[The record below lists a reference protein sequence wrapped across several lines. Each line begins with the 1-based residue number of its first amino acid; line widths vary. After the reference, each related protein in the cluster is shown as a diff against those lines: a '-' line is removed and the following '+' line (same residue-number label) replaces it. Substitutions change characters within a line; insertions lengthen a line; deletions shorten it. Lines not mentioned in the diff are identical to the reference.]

1 MKMRHNILRV
11 KHFRSFRFGKIHLT
25 ILLPVI
31 FMFSGCTFIENY
43 FTKKEKTIEF
53 MDALMSNH
61 FKKCVSMMPLEM
73 HPAINKDTMEIETSR
88 FKAKLDSI
96 FGSEW
101 KINFLSVGTYKDN
114 TIEPPESYQFCLV
127 QLSSDTCFGQIKLS
141 FANNTN
147 MIDNIEFLFKKP
159 IPDKSNFYV
168 FSTLALLV
176 FTFNLFTIRKVVKSQ
191 LSGKW
196 KWILAIIFLNY
207 PALVFSVMKGPYISW
222 TSFITMFGKI
232 TITDI
237 ENMQIMMAL
246 PIGAILVL
254 YKLEL
259 IKRKDIENEI
269 IDENQEQKYSA

>member
-101 KINFLSVGTYKDN
+101 KINFLSVDN
-114 TIEPPESYQFCLV
+114 R
-127 QLSSDTCFGQIKLS
+127 
-141 FANNTN
+141 
-147 MIDNIEFLFKKP
+147 
-159 IPDKSNFYV
+159 
-168 FSTLALLV
+168 V
-176 FTFNLFTIRKVVKSQ
+176 FTSWLF
-191 LSGKW
+191 LGLGKC
-196 KWILAIIFLNY
+196 ILPTTFVL
-207 PALVFSVMKGPYISW
+207 
-222 TSFITMFGKI
+222 TESF
-232 TITDI
+232 
-237 ENMQIMMAL
+237 
-246 PIGAILVL
+246 
-254 YKLEL
+254 
-259 IKRKDIENEI
+259 
-269 IDENQEQKYSA
+269 

>member
-1 MKMRHNILRV
+1 MEHNILEAN
-11 KHFRSFRFGKIHLT
+11 KLKSLRFGKIHLST
-25 ILLPVI
+25 MVI
-31 FMFSGCTFIENY
+31 VICMFSGCTFIDNY

-61 FKKCVSMMPLEM
+61 FNKCVSMMSLEM
-73 HPAINKDTMEIETSR
+73 HPEINKDTMEIETSM

-96 FGSEW
+96 FGREW
-101 KINFLSVGTYKDN
+101 KIDFLSVGNYKDN
-114 TIEPPESYQFCLV
+114 TLEPPESYQFCLV
-127 QLSSDTCFGQIKLS
+127 QLSSDTCFGHLKIS

-147 MIDNIEFLFKKP
+147 LIDNIEFLFKKP
-159 IPDKSNFYV
+159 LPDKSNFYV

-176 FTFNLFTIRKVVKSQ
+176 LAFNLFTIRKVVKSQ

-222 TSFITMFGKI
+222 TSFLTMFGKI
-232 TITDI
+232 TLTDI

-259 IKRKDIENEI
+259 IKRKDVEDEI
-269 IDENQEQKYSA
+269 IDEEQKYSA